1 MSGGEKESAKCE
13 SGRRFSHTKIQR
25 HKEKGVNSGG
35 NFGAGRVLEGGM
47 KPVWVLMAACVVLCG
62 RAAETLPEVRT
73 APKRVAVFKN
83 GLGFVVR
90 SGEVKLREGEA
101 ELDSLPEAA
110 LGALWIT
117 TDDPAKRV
125 LEVSSFMAKEKT
137 PVEAVNFGELLRGNI
152 GRVAT
157 ITYAQGMNGAVAM
170 VAGEIVAVPEDRPT
184 APLPVRE
191 SISARLVRPEPWR
204 ESARGELVIVR
215 SGSETVAINK
225 GLIQNVRF
233 RDAELTTPVER
244 EVQRT
249 RVRFEP
255 QVEAVNLSMMYLQKG
270 WNWSPGYLVDIADE
284 KEAQITLEAVLA
296 NDVEDLENAEVSFVV
311 GYPNFDFADVMSPLS
326 SRQSVAEFVQALLA
340 HGQTR
345 PGMDIGIIT
354 QNAVAYSGRAMLESD
369 SYSPATLAEG
379 QSSEDLF
386 LFRQENVT
394 LRKGGRAR
402 FVLFNA
408 RAPYEHVYQWNL
420 RQVAPVNYY
429 GRQQP
434 RHAEEGKENEV
445 WHTLRLANRTQ
456 QPWTTAPALTVRGQL
471 PVAQDTLRYTPPG
484 ATNSLKITVASD
496 IRAYQELT
504 EVSREPVTVLSSS
517 YMKVTVDGRL
527 TVQNLKAV
535 PVKMAVNRE
544 VAGEVTDAGD
554 GVLRKL
560 GRELNA
566 LNLSS
571 ELVWEFELEAG
582 ERKEIEFKYSTL
594 ATR

>member
-1 MSGGEKESAKCE
+1 MS
-13 SGRRFSHTKIQR
+13 
-25 HKEKGVNSGG
+25 
-35 NFGAGRVLEGGM
+35 
-47 KPVWVLMAACVVLCG
+47 
-62 RAAETLPEVRT
+62 
-73 APKRVAVFKN
+73 PKRVAVFKN

-90 SGEVKLREGEA
+90 WGEVKLRGGEA
-101 ELDSLPEAA
+101 ELEALPDAA
-110 LGALWIT
+110 LGALWMT

-125 LEVSSFMAKEKT
+125 LEVSSFTAKEKT

-152 GRVAT
+152 GQVAT
-157 ITYAQGMNGAVAM
+157 IMYSLGLNGNVGT
-170 VAGEIVAVPEDRPT
+170 VTGEILAVPEDRPAAE
-184 APLPVRE
+184 APARE
-191 SISARLVRPEPWR
+191 VFSGRFVRPEPRR
-204 ESARGELVIVR
+204 EAARGELVILR
-215 SGSETVAINK
+215 SGNETVAINK
-225 GLIQNVRF
+225 HLIQNVRF
-233 RDAELTTPVER
+233 QSAELTTPVER

-255 QVEAVNLSMMYLQKG
+255 EVEAANLSMMYLQKG

-326 SRQSVAEFVQALLA
+326 SRQSVAAFVQALLA
-340 HGQTR
+340 HGQAR
-345 PGMDIGIIT
+345 PGMDIGIMT
-354 QNAVAYSGRAMLESD
+354 QNAVAYSGRAVLESD

-386 LFRQENVT
+386 LFRRENVT

-402 FVLFNA
+402 FVLLSA
-408 RAPYEHVYQWNL
+408 RVPYEHVYQWDL
-420 RQVAPVNYY
+420 REAAPANYY
-429 GRQQP
+429 GRQPP
-434 RHAEEGKENEV
+434 RNEGEGKENEV

-456 QPWTTAPALTVRGQL
+456 QPWTTAPALTVKGQL

-496 IRAYQELT
+496 IRANQELT
-504 EVSREPVTVLSSS
+504 EVSREPVTVLTSA
-517 YMKVTVDGRL
+517 YMKVTVDGKL
-527 TVQNLKAV
+527 TVQNLKAE
-535 PVKMAVNRE
+535 PVKMAINRE
-544 VAGEVTDAGD
+544 VSGEVTDAGG

-571 ELVWEFELEAG
+571 ELVWEFVLEAG
-582 ERKEIEFKYSTL
+582 ERKEIEFNYSTL